1 MSRIAVYII
10 LLIVVAIIITVISII
25 AYNKRLD
32 RITKGEVR
40 DAHSN
45 VPEPQT
51 TAGFTYKVVLI
62 VLSIIALLTISRV
75 NGMID
80 GLNHTINNLQS
91 QLHLMSMDML
101 ELKESVEQSDN
112 LVSNLSYEIAGEDME
127 KKTVDLNFS
136 LNLKQYS
143 ENTKVTISLGN
154 HEAQLKKT
162 TPGTFSGKITVDLF
176 GFYDQLKVCI
186 AEDNITKVES
196 SDFQQYLFWNV
207 LPMPRLECNL
217 ESKESRGKIKC
228 NGWYS
233 LAFDNPEKIEFA
245 AIAYV
250 VDGKELEDFDATTEV
265 KNGTKINLDK
275 DMTVTSSLALKVDI
289 LTKDGYR
296 ISTQHVLAYSASPE
310 YVDDDYE
317 RIFDSDRNLVWD
329 NEKYETYH

>member
-10 LLIVVAIIITVISII
+10 LLLIIAIIITVISII

-51 TAGFTYKVVLI
+51 TAGFTYKAVLI

-101 ELKESVEQSDN
+101 ELKESVEKSDN
-112 LVSNLSYEIAGEDME
+112 LVSDLSYEIASEDME

-136 LNLKQYS
+136 LTLKQYS
-143 ENTKVTISLGN
+143 ENTKVSIILGD

-162 TPGTFSGKITVDLF
+162 TPGAFSGKITVDLF

-186 AEDNITKVES
+186 AEDNVTKVES

-207 LPMPRLECNL
+207 LPLPRLECNL
-217 ESKESRGKIKC
+217 ESKDSRGKIKC
-228 NGWYS
+228 NGWYK

-245 AIAYV
+245 TISYIA
-250 VDGKELEDFDATTEV
+250 DGKELKNFEATTEV
-265 KNGTKINLDK
+265 KNGTQIYLDK
-275 DMTVTSSLALKVDI
+275 DIVVTSSLSIRVDI
-289 LTKDGYR
+289 LTKDGYK
-296 ISTQHVLAYSASPE
+296 ISTQHVLAYTASPDYLE
-310 YVDDDYE
+310 DDYE
-317 RIFDSDRNLVWD
+317 RIFDSTGTLVWG
-329 NEKYETYH
+329 NEKYENYH

>member
-45 VPEPQT
+45 VPEPQA
-51 TAGFTYKVVLI
+51 TAGFTYKAVLI

-143 ENTKVTISLGN
+143 ENTKVTIILGD

-176 GFYDQLKVCI
+176 GFYDQLKVSI

-233 LAFDNPEKIEFA
+233 LAFDNPEKIECAF
-245 AIAYV
+245 IFYV
-250 VDGKELEDFDATTEV
+250 VDGKELEAFNATTEI
-265 KNGTKINLDK
+265 KNGTKISLDK
-275 DMTVTSSLALKVDI
+275 DTTVTSSLAVRVDI
-289 LTKDGYR
+289 LTTDGYR
-296 ISTQHVLAYSASPE
+296 ISTQHVLAYTASPE

-317 RIFDSDRNLVWD
+317 RIFDSTGTLVWD
-329 NEKYETYH
+329 NEKYEIYH

>member
-51 TAGFTYKVVLI
+51 TAGFTYKAVLI
-62 VLSIIALLTISRV
+62 ALSIIALLTISRV

-101 ELKESVEQSDN
+101 ELKESVEQSGN
-112 LVSNLSYEIAGEDME
+112 LVSNLSYEIASEDME
-127 KKTVDLNFS
+127 KKTGALNFS

-245 AIAYV
+245 TIAYV
-250 VDGKELEDFDATTEV
+250 VDGKELEAFDATTEV
-265 KNGTKINLDK
+265 RNGTKINLDK
-275 DMTVTSSLALKVDI
+275 DMTVTSSLSVKVDI

-296 ISTQHVLAYSASPE
+296 ISTQHVLAYTASPE

>member
-1 MSRIAVYII
+1 M
-10 LLIVVAIIITVISII
+10 
-25 AYNKRLD
+25 
-32 RITKGEVR
+32 
-40 DAHSN
+40 
-45 VPEPQT
+45 PEPQT
-51 TAGFTYKVVLI
+51 TAGFTYKTVLI

-101 ELKESVEQSDN
+101 ELKESVEQSDK
-112 LVSNLSYEIAGEDME
+112 LVSNLSYEIASEDME

-136 LNLKQYS
+136 LTLKQYS
-143 ENTKVTISLGN
+143 ENTKVTIILGD

-207 LPMPRLECNL
+207 LPMPQLECNL
-217 ESKESRGKIKC
+217 ESKESRGKLKC
-228 NGWYS
+228 NGWYK
-233 LAFDNPEKIEFA
+233 FVFENPEAIEFA
-245 AIAYV
+245 AISYIA
-250 VDGKELEDFDATTEV
+250 DGKELKNFDATTEV

-275 DMTVTSSLALKVDI
+275 DITAASSLSVRVDI
-289 LTKDGYR
+289 LTKSGYK
-296 ISTQHVLAYSASPE
+296 ISTQHVLVYTASPE
-310 YVDDDYE
+310 YVEDDYE
-317 RIFDSDRNLVWD
+317 RIFDSTGTLVWD
-329 NEKYETYH
+329 NEKYEIYH